1 MFSDFTGVHRVFS
14 LRSPFSCS
22 CQIVIGKEDISDV
35 GVGVTAAA
43 RGGGSRLNSGLRK
56 LVVYLCQ
63 LVFAIWYSWQSEPS
77 AEEDVD
83 LRGIDRDVAAGHDV
97 PFAL

>member
-1 MFSDFTGVHRVFS
+1 MTQIFITHSSIALLGLVRSSSHGRHFALTS
-14 LRSPFSCS
+14 LRFPFSCS
-22 CQIVIGKEDISDV
+22 CQIVIGKEDISDVGV

-63 LVFAIWYSWQSEPS
+63 LVLPS
-77 AEEDVD
+77 GTVGNRNR
-83 LRGIDRDVAAGHDV
+83 LQKKT
-97 PFAL
+97 